1 VTTDS
6 VKWERVEFAAVI
18 ATILSLLSLIVLSF
32 MSGHLGLYIIFL
44 YVISMTSF
52 TTAILASIKRHS
64 LEKDEDMILQKLK
77 GKYKYDERDW

>member
-1 VTTDS
+1 MTTDS

-44 YVISMTSF
+44 YIGVMTSF
-52 TTAILASIKRHS
+52 GMALFASIKRHS

-77 GKYKYDERDW
+77 GKYKYDEPDW